1 MPAVSPCETVSGA
14 VVCRGGRLTAS
25 RLLRREASRRVF
37 GDT

>member
-1 MPAVSPCETVSGA
+1 MPAASPCELGA
-14 VVCRGGRLTAS
+14 GAGVCRGGRLTAS